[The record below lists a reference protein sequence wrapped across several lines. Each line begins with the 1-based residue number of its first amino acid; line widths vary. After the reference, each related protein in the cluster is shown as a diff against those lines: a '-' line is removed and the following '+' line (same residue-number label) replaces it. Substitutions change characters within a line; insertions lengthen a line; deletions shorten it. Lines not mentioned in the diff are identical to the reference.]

1 MTRFILI
8 RIGQGIIVLFLMS
21 MLVFGM
27 TRLTGNPAVLYVP
40 EYSTQ
45 EDIMF
50 WEKKLGLD
58 KPLPEQYGIFLSNL
72 LRGDFGMA
80 IKYQRPALEVFLER
94 VPATAKLCGSALLLA
109 LVLGFLFG
117 ILSAVKR
124 GSFLESFFMILAL
137 LGQSAPS
144 FVVGIFFMY
153 FFALRL
159 GILPAAGYGGVS
171 HLILPA
177 TTLSLYFVAA
187 ITRLLRG
194 SMLDTLGKDYIRLAR
209 IKGLKERVVILK
221 HALKNSVIP
230 VITYAGPLS
239 VTMITAALAI
249 EVVFG
254 WPGIG
259 QLAFQ
264 ATTGHDFPVVQ
275 TTVLILCAAL
285 IFVNLAVDLLYA
297 WIDPRIR
304 FWK

>member
-1 MTRFILI
+1 MTRFLLI
-8 RIGQGIIVLFLMS
+8 RIGQGIIVLLLMS
-21 MLVFGM
+21 VLVFSM
-27 TRLTGNPAVLYVP
+27 TRLTGNPAILYVP
-40 EYSTQ
+40 EYATQ
-45 EDIMF
+45 EDVKY
-50 WEKKLGLD
+50 WEERLGLD
-58 KPLPEQYGIFLSNL
+58 KPLPEQYVIFLSNVV
-72 LRGDFGMA
+72 RGDFGNS
-80 IKYQRPALEVFLER
+80 ITNRRPALEVFLER

-109 LVLGFLFG
+109 LAFGFLFG
-117 ILSAVKR
+117 ILAAVKR
-124 GSFLESFFMILAL
+124 GSFVDSFLMILAL

-153 FFALRL
+153 LFALRL
-159 GILPAAGYGGVS
+159 GLLPAAGYGGIS

-177 TTLSLYFVAA
+177 VTLSLYFVAA

-209 IKGLKERVVILK
+209 IKGLRERVVILK

-259 QLAFQ
+259 RLAYD
-264 ATTGHDFPVVQ
+264 ATVGKDFPVVQ

-285 IFVNLAVDLLYA
+285 IVINIVVDILYA

>member
-1 MTRFILI
+1 MIRFVLI
-8 RIGQGIIVLFLMS
+8 RIGQGIIVLLLMS
-21 MLVFGM
+21 VLVFGM
-27 TRLTGNPAVLYVP
+27 TRLSGNPAVLYVP
-40 EYSTQ
+40 EYATA
-45 EDIMF
+45 EDIIY
-50 WEKKLGLD
+50 WEHKLGLD
-58 KPLPEQYGIFLSNL
+58 KPLPEQYGIFLSNV
-72 LRGDFGMA
+72 LRGDFGMS
-80 IKYQRPALEVFLER
+80 IKNRRPALEVFLER

-109 LVLGFLFG
+109 LALGFLFG
-117 ILSAVKR
+117 ILAAVKR
-124 GSFLESFFMILAL
+124 GTFLESLFMILAL

-144 FVVGIFFMY
+144 FVAGILLMY

-159 GILPAAGYGGVS
+159 GLLPAAGYGGIT

-177 TTLSLYFVAA
+177 VTLSLYFVAA

-194 SMLDTLGKDYIRLAR
+194 SMLDTLGRDYIRLAR

-239 VTMITAALAI
+239 VSMITAALAI

-259 QLAFQ
+259 RLAFD
-264 ATTGHDFPVVQ
+264 ATVSKDFPVIQ

-285 IFVNLAVDLLYA
+285 IFVNIIVDVLYA

>member
-1 MTRFILI
+1 MIRFVLI

-21 MLVFGM
+21 VLVFGM
-27 TRLTGNPAVLYVP
+27 TRLTGNPAVLMVP
-40 EYSTQ
+40 EYATQ
-45 EDIMF
+45 EDITY
-50 WEKKLGLD
+50 WEQKLGLD
-58 KPLPEQYGIFLSNL
+58 KSLPEQYGVFLSGVVK
-72 LRGDFGMA
+72 GDFGTSV
-80 IKYQRPALEVFLER
+80 KNRRPALEVFLER
-94 VPATAKLCGSALLLA
+94 VPATAQLCGSALFLA
-109 LVLGFLFG
+109 LALGFLFG
-117 ILSAVKR
+117 ILAAVKR
-124 GSFLESFFMILAL
+124 GTFIDTFVRILAL

-144 FVVGIFFMY
+144 FVAGILFMY
-153 FFALRL
+153 FFGLQLRL
-159 GILPAAGYGGVS
+159 LPVAGYGGISYLILPAA
-171 HLILPA
+171 
-177 TTLSLYFVAA
+177 TLSFYFVAA

-194 SMLDTLGKDYIRLAR
+194 SMMDTLGRDYIRLAR

-239 VTMITAALAI
+239 VSMITAALAI

-259 QLAFQ
+259 RLAYD
-264 ATTGHDFPVVQ
+264 ATVGRDFPVVQ

-285 IFVNLAVDLLYA
+285 ILVNLIVDILYA